1 MLRKKREP
9 KHAVRTFIRK
19 NSKIF
24 IAALQ
29 MFMQGHILIYLHM
42 AYVLHSILVV
52 KHTHIYYV
60 KYVFISYSSH
70 RVSLLS

>member
-1 MLRKKREP
+1 
-9 KHAVRTFIRK
+9 
-19 NSKIF
+19 
-24 IAALQ
+24 